1 MERNS
6 GDPYDPRTPRSLRRE
21 QRDTERLNP
30 DDHAEPL
37 NPEWRRNKSVGRQ
50 ARGGASF
57 SSRSAASFSQELL
70 LWLRYDGWKFVLA
83 AIAIVLAGVVLF
95 MLSQAGAPEPL
106 PSRNVASEPQPQIV
120 LTPLPEQPTVTPASL
135 TSTLTLTPTTQVNV
149 QLRVQ
154 GTGALG
160 LFLRPA
166 PNVNNTPIKTLP
178 EGTIVTVIGEDSVQP
193 DRVWKRVRDPEG
205 AEGWAAADY
214 LVPVTP

>member
-1 MERNS
+1 MERDS
-6 GDPYDPRTPRSLRRE
+6 GDPFEPRTPRSLRRE
-21 QRDTERLNP
+21 QRDTERLNF

-37 NPEWRRNKSVGRQ
+37 NREWRR
-50 ARGGASF
+50 ARISRRP
-57 SSRSAASFSQELL
+57 SRSGASFSQELI
-70 LWLRYDGWKFVLA
+70 LWLQNDGWKFVLA

-95 MLSQAGAPEPL
+95 MLSQAGSPEPL
-106 PSRNVASEPQPQIV
+106 PPRNVASEPQPQIV
-120 LTPLPEQPTVTPASL
+120 LTPLPEQPTVTPAPL
-135 TSTLTLTPTTQVNV
+135 TSTIALTPTTQVNV

-154 GTGALG
+154 GTGTLG

-178 EGTIVTVIGEDSVQP
+178 EGTIVTVVGEDSVQP